1 MLDGKYFF
9 FDDLELKEENWE
21 YCTIKDRRFFTEV
34 TKGLRP
40 EGKTL
45 ITNDIAGMK
54 EIPEGTYDIGD
65 GYYDPLKRMICE
77 YDGQFK
83 RELNFGEESWII
95 EKCRYRARKFDD
107 DVHLDGKEDKII
119 KEMVKLNQ
127 NPQLKQARESKGNKP

>member
-77 YDGQFK
+77 YDG
-83 RELNFGEESWII
+83 
-95 EKCRYRARKFDD
+95 
-107 DVHLDGKEDKII
+107 
-119 KEMVKLNQ
+119 
-127 NPQLKQARESKGNKP
+127 